1 MELRSNLLEMQKATG
16 EIMVGAMGISN
27 AIHVSIDLLDNPE
40 KALSNMNA
48 IHDAAEMMRK
58 SIDFMSD
65 AIDKFIDAS
74 EPFMDD
80 DEPFWEEDDP
90 FMEEDDE

>member
-27 AIHVSIDLLDNPE
+27 AINVSIDLLDNPV
-40 KALSNMNA
+40 KAITNRNA

-80 DEPFWEEDDP
+80 DEADDP
-90 FMEEDDE
+90 FMEDDDE